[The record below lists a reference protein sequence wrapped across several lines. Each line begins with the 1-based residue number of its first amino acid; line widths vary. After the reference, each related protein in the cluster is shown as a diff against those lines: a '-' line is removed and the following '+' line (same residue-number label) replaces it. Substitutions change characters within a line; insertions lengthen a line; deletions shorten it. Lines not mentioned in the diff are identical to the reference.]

1 MGIRSTF
8 VFHVKRTEG
17 STWNIRLPARCVR
30 VAAFS
35 FARWEGTP
43 EAPRSGVS
51 GVATSPGTVGSR
63 SGFVGRLIAIAN
75 QKGGVGKTTTAV
87 NLAAALAIA
96 ERPTLL
102 IDSDPQAN
110 ATRALGVPAD
120 DERASLY
127 EALVGEATLDD
138 LRVPVDALPHLQL
151 IPSDG
156 NLTGAEVELVEAEG
170 REYRLRSL
178 VEAYPRAFEYG
189 FIDCPP
195 SLGLL
200 TVNALAAAD
209 AVLIPVQAEYLAL
222 EGISQLLDT
231 IERIRGALNPGL
243 AIQGVLMTMYDE
255 RTNLGRQVV
264 DEVRNVLG
272 EQVYNTVIPRNVRL
286 GEAPS
291 HGQAIFLYDIRSK
304 GAEAYFAL
312 AQEFLGYEKESVG

>member
-1 MGIRSTF
+1 
-8 VFHVKRTEG
+8 
-17 STWNIRLPARCVR
+17 
-30 VAAFS
+30 
-35 FARWEGTP
+35 
-43 EAPRSGVS
+43 
-51 GVATSPGTVGSR
+51 
-63 SGFVGRLIAIAN
+63 VGRLIAIVN

-110 ATRALGVPAD
+110 ATRALGLPHD

-127 EALVGEATLDD
+127 EALVGAASLEDI
-138 LRVPVDALPHLQL
+138 RVPVEALPHLQL
-151 IPSDG
+151 IPSD
-156 NLTGAEVELVEAEG
+156 NDLTGAEIELVDAEA
-170 REYRLRSL
+170 REYRLRNL
-178 VEAYPRAFEYG
+178 VAAYPREFEYG

-222 EGISQLLDT
+222 EGMSQLMDT
-231 IERIRGALNPGL
+231 VERIREALNPDL
-243 AIQGVLMTMYDE
+243 AIQGVLMTMFDE

-264 DEVRNVLG
+264 EEVRKVFG
-272 EQVYNTVIPRNVRL
+272 EQVYATVIPRNVRL

-304 GAEAYFAL
+304 GAEAYFSL